1 MRLMLVV
8 SEMGVGGAER
18 VVVELA
24 RAATHRRDA
33 VAVLADPGRLDRELE
48 ELEVVRA
55 PLPHQRT
62 PVALARATLSGAR
75 RMRAFRPDIVHS
87 HNVRVTA
94 IARAA
99 AQLGMPG
106 GRPPLVA
113 TYHGVPADE
122 AGRAARVLRAA
133 DLVVCVS
140 EGLRQELIAGGLP
153 ASRVTVVE
161 NGVPPASP
169 ATDGAAARIDRELGL
184 GPGPVVAVVGR
195 LTPQK
200 AHSRFLEAAAVV
212 SAESPDAQFVIVGDG
227 PLRGDL
233 EAQAARLGIEHAV
246 RFTGIR
252 DDAPEIIARADMLAF
267 SSNWEGLSIAALEAL
282 AAGVPIV
289 STDVAGTDELLAT
302 GAGVVVDHDPAALA
316 RAMLDLIREP
326 DRRVVLGERGRAL
339 HQERFSSRAMADSYV
354 RIYHELI
361 ERRGGSRSPLATD
374 GADV

>member
-24 RAATHRRDA
+24 RVATHRGDA
-33 VAVLADPGRLDRELE
+33 VAVLADPGRLDGELE

-55 PLPHQRT
+55 PLPHART
-62 PVALARATLSGAR
+62 PVALVRATVSGAR
-75 RMRAFRPDIVHS
+75 QVRAFRPDVVHS

-106 GRPPLVA
+106 GRPPLLA

-161 NGVPPASP
+161 NGVPASP
-169 ATDGAAARIDRELGL
+169 ATGGAAARIDRELGL

-200 AHSRFLEAAAVV
+200 AHSRFLEAAALV

-233 EAQAARLGIEHAV
+233 EAQAARLGIEQAV

-267 SSNWEGLSIAALEAL
+267 SSDWEGLSIAALEAL

-316 RAMLDLIREP
+316 RAILDLIREP
-326 DRRVVLGERGRAL
+326 DRRVLLGQRGRAL
-339 HQERFSSRAMADSYV
+339 HEERFSSRTMADSYI

-361 ERRGGSRSPLATD
+361 ERRGDSRSPLATD